1 MIFNDLNHAMK
12 LCKVHHFV
20 DDTNL
25 LKFSKSVNKLNKH
38 INIDIKSLTDQLNA
52 NRISF
57 NVQKLN

>member
-38 INIDIKSLTDQLNA
+38 INIDIKSLTNCLNP
-52 NRISF
+52 NKISF

>member
-1 MIFNDLNHAMK
+1 MIFSDLNHAMK
-12 LCKVHHFV
+12 FCKVHHFV

-25 LKFSKSVNKLNKH
+25 VKFSKSVNKLNKH
-38 INIDIKSLTDQLNA
+38 VNIDIKSLTDQLNA

>member
-12 LCKVHHFV
+12 FCQVHHFV
-20 DDTNL
+20 GDTNL
-25 LKFSKSVNKLNKH
+25 VKFSKSVNKLNKH